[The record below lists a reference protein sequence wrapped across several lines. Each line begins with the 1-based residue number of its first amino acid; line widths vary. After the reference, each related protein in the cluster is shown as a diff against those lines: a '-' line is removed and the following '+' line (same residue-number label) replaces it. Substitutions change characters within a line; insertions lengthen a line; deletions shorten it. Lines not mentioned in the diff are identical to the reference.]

1 MAYTLAFGG
10 LLLVG
15 GRIADY
21 AGRKRMFLVGL
32 LGFVAAAVGGG
43 AQNGATFFGAHG
55 VKDLFAAILAL
66 PPCP

>member
-1 MAYTLAFGG
+1 MTAAGPAGGGDARLAFGG

-32 LGFVAAAVGGG
+32 LGFAAASAIGG
-43 AQNGATFFGAHG
+43 AAQNSATLFGARG
-55 VKDLFAAILAL
+55 L
-66 PPCP
+66 